1 MKLAKK
7 ETSRVGQG
15 GPEVCQE
22 DTLRARGGITVAGGV
37 SLSYF
42 YFAQPVL
49 ALKAYCMQSS
59 F

>member
-1 MKLAKK
+1 M
-7 ETSRVGQG
+7 GQG